1 MIKIKTFE
9 SFMVMES
16 TDNKRYYEWE
26 DGSNHFN
33 IYGPKDGKGFLYNL
47 YNPIPE
53 DVLRYLKNKTF
64 IMVGKTVPPT
74 SDDDYEDYHIKFLV
88 FNKKGIE
95 AVFDERSEPWPNPVK
110 DKKALNDEL
119 KVIGPAGDL
128 IAIGIMDKLPYS
140 LSTFDKLEQVIKMT
154 KQEGELDKRIITV
167 VKDWMIKQKETP
179 VKLMSWIRSKFLKDY
194 EAEFGKDDMA
204 ADMGDLGF

>member
-1 MIKIKTFE
+1 M
-9 SFMVMES
+9 
-16 TDNKRYYEWE
+16 
-26 DGSNHFN
+26 
-33 IYGPKDGKGFLYNL
+33 
-47 YNPIPE
+47 
-53 DVLRYLKNKTF
+53 
-64 IMVGKTVPPT
+64 
-74 SDDDYEDYHIKFLV
+74 
-88 FNKKGIE
+88 
-95 AVFDERSEPWPNPVK
+95 FDERSEPWPNPVK